1 METEQF
7 LLLTRPVRSVDDWRA
22 LGGGEG
28 LARARTLGPAETVKE
43 VSLSRLRGRGGGGF
57 PTGRKW
63 AGVVEQPGTH
73 RYAVANGAEGEPATF
88 KDRALMRANPYQLVE
103 GLAIASFAIGARQA
117 YIAVKERFTAEIA
130 AVTSALE
137 EMAAAGLAGEVPIT
151 IVTGPDEYLF
161 GEEKALLEV
170 IEGHAPMPRL
180 LPPFEHGL
188 FATAPQTG
196 WESHEA
202 QPRSEGRSGP
212 GPRSEGR
219 SGPGP
224 GHRHDELSNPTLV
237 NNVETLCNVAHILA
251 RGADWHRT
259 MGTDKS
265 PGHVVATVVGD
276 VVAPDVGEIEM
287 GTTLGDVI
295 DAVGSGVRPGRRV
308 KAVFSGVANAVI
320 TADHL
325 DAPVS
330 YEGLRAAGSGM
341 GAAGFAVYD
350 ETACMVELAY
360 QFSRF
365 LSVESC
371 GQCPPCKQGSGE
383 ITERLAEIEACRG
396 TERDIA
402 TIGARLR
409 QVTDANR
416 CYLGTEEQLV
426 VSSILAA
433 FPEEFAAHLEGECP
447 NPRPDLVVPKIV
459 DLVDGRVTYD
469 LAHLRKRP
477 DWTYEDA
484 PAEG

>member
-1 METEQF
+1 MANDSF
-7 LLLTRPVRSVDDWRA
+7 LLPAEPVTSVAEWRA
-22 LGGGEG
+22 LGGGKG
-28 LARARTLGPAETVKE
+28 LDRAARLGPAQTIKE
-43 VSLSRLRGRGGGGF
+43 LSLSRLRGRGGGGF

-73 RYAVANGAEGEPATF
+73 RYVVANGAEGEPATF

-103 GLAIASFAIGARQA
+103 GLAIASLTIGVREA
-117 YIAVKERFTAEIA
+117 YIGVKERFATEIA
-130 AVTSALE
+130 TLTRAVE
-137 EMAAAGLAGEVPIT
+137 EMSAEGLAGDVAIT
-151 IVTGPDEYLF
+151 IVAGPDEYLF

-202 QPRSEGRSGP
+202 P
-212 GPRSEGR
+212 
-219 SGPGP
+219 P
-224 GHRHDELSNPTLV
+224 GHRHDHQSNPTLV
-237 NNVETLCNVAHILA
+237 NNVETLCNVTHILA
-251 RGADWHRT
+251 RGAEWHRS
-259 MGTDKS
+259 MGTEAS

-276 VVAPDVGEIEM
+276 VVAPDVGEVEL
-287 GTTLGDVI
+287 GTSLRDVI
-295 DAVGSGVRPGRRV
+295 DGVGSGVHPGRRV

-320 TADHL
+320 TASHL

-350 ETACMVELAY
+350 ETTCMVELAY
-360 QFSRF
+360 QLSRF

-371 GQCPPCKQGSGE
+371 GQCPPCKQSSGE
-383 ITERLAEIEACRG
+383 ITARLAEIEACRG
-396 TERDIA
+396 TDRDIA
-402 TIGARLR
+402 VIGARLL

-433 FPEEFAAHLEGECP
+433 FPEEFAAHLEGDCP
-447 NPRPDLVVPKIV
+447 TPRSDLVVPKIV
-459 DLVDGRVTYD
+459 ELGDGQVTYD
-469 LAHLRKRP
+469 VAHLRKRP
-477 DWTYEDA
+477 DWAYADE
-484 PAEG
+484 P